1 MAGPALPAIFKGRSM
16 NDFETMQLPAQRDV
30 VAPDGSDVRI
40 LLGLA
45 GGGMAQFE
53 LAPGQTSMAVT
64 HRTVEEIWLCMS
76 GRGEMWR
83 KQGDREEVVALE
95 PGVCLTIPLGTH
107 FQFRA
112 LGDCPLVAL
121 GVTMPPWPG
130 EGEAL
135 RVPGKWQA
143 SAVWQE

>member
-1 MAGPALPAIFKGRSM
+1 MNAFK
-16 NDFETMQLPAQRDV
+16 TMQLPAQRDL

-45 GGGMAQFE
+45 GGGMAQFV
-53 LAPGQTSMAVT
+53 LGPGRTSIAVT
-64 HRTVEEIWLCMS
+64 HRTVEEIWLCLS

-83 KQGDREEVVALE
+83 KQGAQEEVVALE
-95 PGVCLTIPLGTH
+95 PGTCLTIPLGTH

-112 LGDCPLVAL
+112 FDSGPLVAL

-130 EGEAL
+130 EDEAIA
-135 RVPGKWQA
+135 VSGQWEA
-143 SAVWQE
+143 SAS